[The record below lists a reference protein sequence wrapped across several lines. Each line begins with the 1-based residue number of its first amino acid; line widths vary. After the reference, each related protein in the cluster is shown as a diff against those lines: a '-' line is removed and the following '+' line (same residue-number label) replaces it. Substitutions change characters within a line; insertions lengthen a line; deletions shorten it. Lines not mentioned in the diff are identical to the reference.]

1 MVKSFHWRSAELGT
15 LRSGVDRR
23 NHSNNLG
30 EGHLDTV
37 VVAKENLESSSS
49 SAPLSESVL
58 DVLRTLGLSDSSE
71 VGFAQDSNPGRVS
84 IVHGTTA
91 DVIWCGDDGRET
103 TSTSQFATNLNL
115 SPVAGDWIS
124 IRDGYI
130 ISVSPRATELRRPG
144 STPGDVQVLAANIDV
159 VLVVLPIDR
168 ELNVLMLERL
178 AVMAFDSGA
187 TPIVVLTK
195 ADGSQVVESI
205 VLEAQETVPGV
216 DVMTTSSQSGRGIE
230 ELRSI
235 LHQGV
240 TAVMLGASG
249 AGKTSLLNA
258 LEDTNE
264 LTAEVS
270 RSGEGRHA
278 TTTRRLYRL
287 SSGGV
292 LLDIPG
298 IRLLDLTI
306 GQQGLDDAFA
316 DITELALTCRFT
328 DCAHSGDE
336 GCAVEAAVM
345 SGELSARRLES
356 WRTIRDEMIQQEL
369 SREQEFS
376 SRKKKGRGSKPKP
389 APSFDDE
396 D

>member
-1 MVKSFHWRSAELGT
+1 
-15 LRSGVDRR
+15 
-23 NHSNNLG
+23 
-30 EGHLDTV
+30 
-37 VVAKENLESSSS
+37 LEPTPTST
-49 SAPLSESVL
+49 PLSETVL
-58 DVLRTLGLSDSSE
+58 AVLRTLGLDSSSG
-71 VGFAQDSNPGRVS
+71 VDFSPDSDPGRVS

-91 DVIWCGDDGRET
+91 DVIWCNESGHEN
-103 TSTSQFATNLNL
+103 TSTSQFATALNL
-115 SPVAGDWIS
+115 SPVAGDWVS
-124 IRDGYI
+124 SRDGYI
-130 ISVSPRATELRRPG
+130 VAVSARTTELRRPG
-144 STPGDVQVLAANIDV
+144 ATPGDVQVLAANIDV

-187 TPIVVLTK
+187 VPIIVLTK
-195 ADGSQVVESI
+195 SDGSHVVDSI
-205 VLEAQETVPGV
+205 VHEAEETVPGV
-216 DVMTTSSQSGRGIE
+216 EVMTTSSQSGHGIE

-258 LEDTNE
+258 LEGSNE

-316 DITELALTCRFT
+316 DITELATHCRFT
-328 DCAHSGDE
+328 DCSHSGDE
-336 GCAVEAAVM
+336 GCAVEAAVA
-345 SGELSARRLES
+345 SGELSARRLDS
-356 WRTIRDEMIQQEL
+356 WRSIRDEMIQQEL
-369 SREQEFS
+369 SREQEVS

>member
-1 MVKSFHWRSAELGT
+1 MSDVAFGV
-15 LRSGVDRR
+15 LRS
-23 NHSNNLG
+23 
-30 EGHLDTV
+30 
-37 VVAKENLESSSS
+37 
-49 SAPLSESVL
+49 
-58 DVLRTLGLSDSSE
+58 LGLGASTDVTFSS
-71 VGFAQDSNPGRVS
+71 GSNPGRVS

-91 DVIWCGDDGRET
+91 DVIWCDDHGSEST
-103 TSTSQFATNLNL
+103 TTSQFATTLNL
-115 SPVAGDWIS
+115 SPVAGDWVS
-124 IRDGYI
+124 VKDGYI
-130 ISVSPRATELRRPG
+130 TSVSPRTTELRRPG
-144 STPGDVQVLAANIDV
+144 STPGDVQVLAANVDV

-187 TPIVVLTK
+187 TPIIVLTK
-195 ADGSQVVESI
+195 SDGSDVVDS
-205 VLEAQETVPGV
+205 VVDEARATVPGV
-216 DVMTTSSQSGRGIE
+216 EVMTTSSTSGHGIE
-230 ELRSI
+230 KLRVI

-258 LEDTNE
+258 LEGSDE
-264 LTAEVS
+264 LTASVS

-316 DITELALTCRFT
+316 DITEFARHCRFT
-328 DCAHSGDE
+328 DCAHSGDD
-336 GCAVEAAVM
+336 GCAVEAAVA
-345 SGELSARRLES
+345 SGDLSLRRLES
-356 WRTIRDEMIQQEL
+356 WRAIRDEMIQQEL
-369 SREQEFS
+369 SREHDVTA
-376 SRKKKGRGSKPKP
+376 RKKKGRGAKPKP
-389 APSFDDE
+389 VPSFDDE

>member
-1 MVKSFHWRSAELGT
+1 MDT
-15 LRSGVDRR
+15 LEPQPSR
-23 NHSNNLG
+23 
-30 EGHLDTV
+30 T
-37 VVAKENLESSSS
+37 
-49 SAPLSESVL
+49 PLSEPVAG
-58 DVLRTLGLSDSSE
+58 VLRSLGLGTAEVRFTDDSR
-71 VGFAQDSNPGRVS
+71 PGRVS

-91 DVIWCGDDGRET
+91 DVIWCDEDGHER

-115 SPVAGDWIS
+115 SPVAGDWVS
-124 IRDGYI
+124 VRDGYVI
-130 ISVSPRATELRRPG
+130 AVSPRTTELRRPG
-144 STPGDVQVLAANIDV
+144 ATPGDVQVLAANVDV

-187 TPIVVLTK
+187 RPIVVLTK
-195 ADGSQVVESI
+195 SDGSDVVDSI
-205 VLEAQETVPGV
+205 VTEAQETVPGV
-216 DVMTTSSQSGRGIE
+216 EVMTTSSTSGHGIE
-230 ELRSI
+230 ELRAL
-235 LHQGV
+235 LHEGV

-258 LEDTNE
+258 LEGSDE

-270 RSGEGRHA
+270 RTGEGRHA

-316 DITELALTCRFT
+316 DITELARHCRFS
-328 DCAHSGDE
+328 DCAHSGDD
-336 GCAVEAAVM
+336 GCAVEAAVA
-345 SGELSARRLES
+345 SGVLSIRRLES
-356 WRTIRDEMIQQEL
+356 WRAIRDEMIQQEL
-369 SREQEFS
+369 SREQEVA
-376 SRKKKGRGSKPKP
+376 SRKKKGRGAKPKP

-396 D
+396 DE

>member
-1 MVKSFHWRSAELGT
+1 M
-15 LRSGVDRR
+15 
-23 NHSNNLG
+23 
-30 EGHLDTV
+30 
-37 VVAKENLESSSS
+37 ESSSS
-49 SAPLSESVL
+49 SAALSERAL
-58 DVLRTLGLSDSSE
+58 GVLRTLGLSDASDVDFSTDSS
-71 VGFAQDSNPGRVS
+71 PGRVS

-91 DVIWCGDDGRET
+91 DVIWCDQTGRET
-103 TSTSQFATNLNL
+103 TSTSQYATTLNL
-115 SPVAGDWIS
+115 SPVAGDWVS
-124 IRDGYI
+124 VRDGYI
-130 ISVSPRATELRRPG
+130 ISVSPRTTELRRPG
-144 STPGDVQVLAANIDV
+144 ATPGDVQVLAANIDV

-195 ADGSQVVESI
+195 SDGSDVVDSI
-205 VLEAQETVPGV
+205 VLGAQEAVPGV
-216 DVMTTSSQSGRGIE
+216 QVMTTSSQSGHGIE
-230 ELRSI
+230 ELRSL

-258 LEDTNE
+258 LEGTNE
-264 LTAEVS
+264 LTAQVS

-287 SSGGV
+287 ASGGV

-316 DITELALTCRFT
+316 DITELAQSCRFT
-328 DCAHSGDE
+328 DCSHSGDE
-336 GCAVEAAVM
+336 GCAVEAAVT
-345 SGELSARRLES
+345 SGALSARRLES

-369 SREQEFS
+369 SREQEVS
-376 SRKKKGRGSKPKP
+376 SRKKRRRDSKPKP

>member
-1 MVKSFHWRSAELGT
+1 MRDCIVA
-15 LRSGVDRR
+15 
-23 NHSNNLG
+23 
-30 EGHLDTV
+30 
-37 VVAKENLESSSS
+37 VAKDNLEPSPS
-49 SAPLSESVL
+49 SAPLSEDVL
-58 DVLRTLGLSDSSE
+58 GVLRTLGLAASSDVEFSPDAS
-71 VGFAQDSNPGRVS
+71 PGRVS

-91 DVIWCGDDGRET
+91 DVIWCDESGAEM
-103 TSTSQFATNLNL
+103 TSTSQFATTLNL
-115 SPVAGDWIS
+115 SPVAGDWVS
-124 IRDGYI
+124 VRDGYVI
-130 ISVSPRATELRRPG
+130 AVSPRSTELRRPG
-144 STPGDVQVLAANIDV
+144 STPGDVQVLAANVDV

-187 TPIVVLTK
+187 RPIVVLTK
-195 ADGSQVVESI
+195 SDGADVVDS
-205 VLEAQETVPGV
+205 VVAAAQETVPGV
-216 DVMTTSSQSGRGIE
+216 EVMTTSSASGHGIE
-230 ELRSI
+230 ELRAI

-258 LEDTNE
+258 LEGSNE

-306 GQQGLDDAFA
+306 GQQGLEDAYA
-316 DITELALTCRFT
+316 DVTELSLHCRFT
-328 DCAHSGDE
+328 DCAHGGDE
-336 GCAVEAAVM
+336 GCAVEAAVAD
-345 SGELSARRLES
+345 GTLSARRLES
-356 WRTIRDEMIQQEL
+356 WRSIRDEMIQQEL
-369 SREQEFS
+369 SRELDVAA
-376 SRKKKGRGSKPKP
+376 RKKKGRGAKPKP

>member
-1 MVKSFHWRSAELGT
+1 L
-15 LRSGVDRR
+15 
-23 NHSNNLG
+23 
-30 EGHLDTV
+30 
-37 VVAKENLESSSS
+37 
-49 SAPLSESVL
+49 APLSEKVIG
-58 DVLRTLGLSDSSE
+58 VLRTLGLGTPSDVEFSTD
-71 VGFAQDSNPGRVS
+71 ANPGRVS

-91 DVIWCGDDGRET
+91 DVIWCDEFGAER
-103 TSTSQFATNLNL
+103 TSTSQFATTLNL
-115 SPVAGDWIS
+115 SPVAGDWVS
-124 IRDGYI
+124 VRDGYV
-130 ISVSPRATELRRPG
+130 ISVSSRSTELRRPG
-144 STPGDVQVLAANIDV
+144 STPGDVQVLAANIDA

-187 TPIVVLTK
+187 RPIIVLTK
-195 ADGSQVVESI
+195 SDGSDVVDSI
-205 VLEAQETVPGV
+205 VVAAEETVPGV
-216 DVMTTSSQSGRGIE
+216 EVMTTSSASGHGIE
-230 ELRSI
+230 ELRAI

-258 LEDTNE
+258 LEGSNE
-264 LTAEVS
+264 VTAEVS

-316 DITELALTCRFT
+316 DVTELALQCRFG

-336 GCAVEAAVM
+336 GCAVEAAVI

-356 WRTIRDEMIQQEL
+356 WRTIRDGMIQQEL
-369 SREQEFS
+369 SRELDVAA
-376 SRKKKGRGSKPKP
+376 RKKRGRGAKPKP
-389 APSFDDE
+389 APPFDDE

>member
-1 MVKSFHWRSAELGT
+1 VRAAT
-15 LRSGVDRR
+15 
-23 NHSNNLG
+23 
-30 EGHLDTV
+30 
-37 VVAKENLESSSS
+37 
-49 SAPLSESVL
+49 
-58 DVLRTLGLSDSSE
+58 VLRTLGLADTSGVEFSS
-71 VGFAQDSNPGRVS
+71 DSNPGRVS

-91 DVIWCGDDGRET
+91 DVIWCDDAGVET
-103 TSTSQFATNLNL
+103 TSTSQFATTLNL
-115 SPVAGDWIS
+115 SPVAGDWVS

-130 ISVSPRATELRRPG
+130 VAVSPRSTELRRPG
-144 STPGDVQVLAANIDV
+144 STPGDVQVLAANIDA

-195 ADGSQVVESI
+195 SDGSDVVASI
-205 VLEAQETVPGV
+205 VHEARETVPGV
-216 DVMTTSSQSGRGIE
+216 EVMTTSSASGHGIE
-230 ELRSI
+230 ELRAI

-258 LEDTNE
+258 LEGSQE

-316 DITELALTCRFT
+316 DITELAKHCRFT
-328 DCAHSGDE
+328 DCSHSGDE
-336 GCAVEAAVM
+336 GCAVEAAVA
-345 SGELSARRLES
+345 SGALSARRLES

-369 SREQEFS
+369 SREQDVS
-376 SRKKKGRGSKPKP
+376 ARRKKGRGSKPKL

>member
-1 MVKSFHWRSAELGT
+1 LSAKT
-15 LRSGVDRR
+15 I
-23 NHSNNLG
+23 
-30 EGHLDTV
+30 
-37 VVAKENLESSSS
+37 A
-49 SAPLSESVL
+49 
-58 DVLRTLGLSDSSE
+58 VLRTLGLGEDSVVE
-71 VGFAQDSNPGRVS
+71 FAPDADPGRVS

-91 DVIWCGDDGRET
+91 DVIRSDGAGVAT

-115 SPVAGDWIS
+115 SPVAGDWVS
-124 IRDGYI
+124 VRDGYVT
-130 ISVSPRATELRRPG
+130 SVSPRTTELRRPG
-144 STPGDVQVLAANIDV
+144 STPGDVQVLAANVDV

-178 AVMAFDSGA
+178 AVMAFESGA
-187 TPIVVLTK
+187 RPIIVLTK
-195 ADGSQVVESI
+195 SDGSDVVDSI
-205 VLEAQETVPGV
+205 VSAAEETVPGV
-216 DVMTTSSQSGRGIE
+216 EVMTTSSASGHGIE
-230 ELRSI
+230 ELRAI
-235 LHQGV
+235 LHVGV

-258 LEDTNE
+258 LEGTNE

-270 RSGEGRHA
+270 RGGEGRHA

-316 DITELALTCRFT
+316 DVTELALLCRFT
-328 DCAHSGDE
+328 DCAHSGDD
-336 GCAVEAAVM
+336 GCVVEAAVV

-356 WRTIRDEMIQQEL
+356 WRAIRDEMIQQEL
-369 SREQEFS
+369 SREQEVAA
-376 SRKKKGRGSKPKP
+376 RKKKGRGSKPKP

>member
-1 MVKSFHWRSAELGT
+1 MELP
-15 LRSGVDRR
+15 
-23 NHSNNLG
+23 
-30 EGHLDTV
+30 
-37 VVAKENLESSSS
+37 SS
-49 SAPLSESVL
+49 SAALSEVVVG
-58 DVLRTLGLSDSSE
+58 VLRTLGLRVGSDVE
-71 VGFAQDSNPGRVS
+71 FAADASPGRVS

-91 DVIWCGDDGRET
+91 DVIWCDEFGRET

-115 SPVAGDWIS
+115 SPVAGDWVS
-124 IRDGYI
+124 VRDGYV
-130 ISVSPRATELRRPG
+130 ISVSPRTTELRRPG
-144 STPGDVQVLAANIDV
+144 ATPGDVQVLAANVDV

-195 ADGSQVVESI
+195 SDGTDVVDTMVTAAE
-205 VLEAQETVPGV
+205 ETVPGV
-216 DVMTTSSQSGRGIE
+216 EVMTTSSASGHGIE
-230 ELRSI
+230 DLRAI
-235 LHQGV
+235 LHLGV

-258 LEDTNE
+258 LEGSNV
-264 LTAEVS
+264 LTASVS

-287 SSGGV
+287 ASGGV

-306 GQQGLDDAFA
+306 GPQGLDDAFVDVTA
-316 DITELALTCRFT
+316 LAEQCRFS

-336 GCAVEAAVM
+336 GCAVEAAVAR
-345 SGELSARRLES
+345 GELSARRLES

-369 SREQEFS
+369 SRVQEVAT
-376 SRKKKGRGSKPKP
+376 RKKRGRGAKPRP
-389 APSFDDE
+389 APSFDDDDE
-396 D
+396 

>member
-1 MVKSFHWRSAELGT
+1 
-15 LRSGVDRR
+15 
-23 NHSNNLG
+23 
-30 EGHLDTV
+30 
-37 VVAKENLESSSS
+37 
-49 SAPLSESVL
+49 
-58 DVLRTLGLSDSSE
+58 VLRTLGLDSSSGVE
-71 VGFAQDSNPGRVS
+71 FSPDSDPGRVS

-91 DVIWCGDDGRET
+91 DVIWCDESGHET
-103 TSTSQFATNLNL
+103 TSTSQFATTLNL
-115 SPVAGDWIS
+115 SPVAGDWVS
-124 IRDGYI
+124 VRDAYI
-130 ISVSPRATELRRPG
+130 IAVSPRTTELRRPG
-144 STPGDVQVLAANIDV
+144 ATPGDVQVLAANIDV

-187 TPIVVLTK
+187 VPIIVLTK
-195 ADGSQVVESI
+195 SDGSHVVDST
-205 VLEAQETVPGV
+205 VHEAEETVPGV
-216 DVMTTSSQSGRGIE
+216 EVMTTSSQSGHGIE
-230 ELRSI
+230 VLRSI

-258 LEDTNE
+258 LEGSNE

-287 SSGGV
+287 SSAGV

-316 DITELALTCRFT
+316 DITELAEHCRFT
-328 DCAHSGDE
+328 DCSHSGDE

-356 WRTIRDEMIQQEL
+356 WRSIRDEMIQQEL
-369 SREQEFS
+369 SREQEVS

>member
-1 MVKSFHWRSAELGT
+1 M
-15 LRSGVDRR
+15 
-23 NHSNNLG
+23 
-30 EGHLDTV
+30 
-37 VVAKENLESSSS
+37 ESPPS
-49 SAPLSESVL
+49 SAPLSENVVG
-58 DVLRTLGLSDSSE
+58 VLRTLGLGEGSHVEFLEDSH
-71 VGFAQDSNPGRVS
+71 PGRVS

-91 DVIWCGDDGRET
+91 DVIWCDESGET
-103 TSTSQFATNLNL
+103 TSTSQFATNLDL
-115 SPVAGDWIS
+115 SPVAGDWVS
-124 IRDGYI
+124 VRDGYVVA
-130 ISVSPRATELRRPG
+130 VSPRTTELRRPA

-159 VLVVLPIDR
+159 VLIVLPIDR

-187 TPIVVLTK
+187 RPIVVLTK
-195 ADGSQVVESI
+195 SDGSDVVES
-205 VLEAQETVPGV
+205 VVTEAEETVPGV
-216 DVMTTSSQSGRGIE
+216 EVMTTSSLSGHGIN

-258 LEDTNE
+258 LEGSNE

-287 SSGGV
+287 ASGGV

-316 DITELALTCRFT
+316 DITELAQRCRFS

-336 GCAVEAAVM
+336 GCAVEAAVA
-345 SGELSARRLES
+345 SGVLASRRLES

-369 SREQEFS
+369 SREQEVA
-376 SRKKKGRGSKPKP
+376 SRKKKGRNSKPRPK
-389 APSFDDE
+389 PSFDDE

>member
-1 MVKSFHWRSAELGT
+1 MNSQP
-15 LRSGVDRR
+15 
-23 NHSNNLG
+23 
-30 EGHLDTV
+30 
-37 VVAKENLESSSS
+37 S
-49 SAPLSESVL
+49 SAPLSGAVIG
-58 DVLRTLGLSDSSE
+58 VLRTLGLGDQSDVEFSP
-71 VGFAQDSNPGRVS
+71 DSNPGRVS

-91 DVIWCGDDGRET
+91 DVIWCDQFGVET
-103 TSTSQFATNLNL
+103 TSTSQFATTLNL
-115 SPVAGDWIS
+115 SPVAGDWVS
-124 IRDGYI
+124 VRDGYVVA
-130 ISVSPRATELRRPG
+130 VSPRTTELRRPG
-144 STPGDVQVLAANIDV
+144 ATPGDVQVLAANIDA

-187 TPIVVLTK
+187 RPIVVLTK
-195 ADGSQVVESI
+195 SDGSDVVDSI
-205 VLEAQETVPGV
+205 VVSAEATVPGV
-216 DVMTTSSQSGRGIE
+216 EVMTTSSASGHGIE
-230 ELRSI
+230 DLRAM

-258 LEDTNE
+258 LEGSSE

-316 DITELALTCRFT
+316 DITQLARQCRFT

-336 GCAVEAAVM
+336 GCAVEAAVA
-345 SGELSARRLES
+345 SGQLSARRLES

-369 SREQEFS
+369 SREQEAA
-376 SRKKKGRGSKPKP
+376 SRKKKGRGAKPRP

>member
-1 MVKSFHWRSAELGT
+1 
-15 LRSGVDRR
+15 
-23 NHSNNLG
+23 
-30 EGHLDTV
+30 
-37 VVAKENLESSSS
+37 LEASSS
-49 SAPLSESVL
+49 SAALSERARA
-58 DVLRTLGLSDSSE
+58 VLRTLGLGEASEVDFAPDSS
-71 VGFAQDSNPGRVS
+71 PGRVS

-91 DVIWCGDDGRET
+91 DVIWCDETGRET
-103 TSTSQFATNLNL
+103 TSTSQFATTLNL
-115 SPVAGDWIS
+115 SPVAGDWVS

-130 ISVSPRATELRRPG
+130 IAVSPRSTELRRPG
-144 STPGDVQVLAANIDV
+144 ANPGEVQVLAANIDV

-168 ELNVLMLERL
+168 DLNVLMLERL

-195 ADGSQVVESI
+195 SDGSDVVESI
-205 VLEAQETVPGV
+205 VLDAEETVPGV
-216 DVMTTSSQSGRGIE
+216 QVMTTSSLSGHGIE
-230 ELRSI
+230 ELRVI
-235 LHQGV
+235 LHPGV

-258 LEDTNE
+258 LEGSDE

-270 RSGEGRHA
+270 RTGEGRHA

-316 DITELALTCRFT
+316 DVTALALSCRFT
-328 DCAHSGDE
+328 DCSHSGDE
-336 GCAVEAAVM
+336 GCAVEAAVA
-345 SGELSARRLES
+345 SGDLSARRLES

-369 SREQEFS
+369 SREQEVS